1 MIRVFVVFR
10 IFGVFIEYFIFS
22 DNEEIIEFVID
33 KDIGIV
39 KLWYVIVYW
48 IEKNKK
54 FMMYVIFVNYIK
66 FFVVLFLF

>member
-33 KDIGIV
+33 KEIGIV
-39 KLWYVIVYW
+39 IVVRNR
-48 IEKNKK
+48 ILDREK
-54 FMMYVIFVNYIK
+54 
-66 FFVVLFLF
+66 